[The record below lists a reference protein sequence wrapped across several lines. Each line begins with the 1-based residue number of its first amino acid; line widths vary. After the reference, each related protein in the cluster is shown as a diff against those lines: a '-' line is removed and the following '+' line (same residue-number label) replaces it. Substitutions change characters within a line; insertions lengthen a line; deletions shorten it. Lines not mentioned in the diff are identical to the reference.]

1 MKTKS
6 LDLVPSS
13 SILPFMAMAMH
24 REVQHS
30 LITEQSDNL
39 MENWIGMWNIIINSR

>member
-6 LDLVPSS
+6 LNLILFS

-24 REVQHS
+24 HEVQHS

-39 MENWIGMWNIIINSR
+39 MENWIGMWNIIISNR

>member
-6 LDLVPSS
+6 LDLVPFS

-24 REVQHS
+24 HEVQHS
-30 LITEQSDNL
+30 LITKQSDTHGELDRNV
-39 MENWIGMWNIIINSR
+39 EYHHQQ